1 MSTILIG
8 IDASTQSED
17 AIVFGRRLASASSA
31 RVIVVSA
38 LPYSD
43 APSRASGGAYRA
55 QLRDDAQQAARAMSD
70 RLEGI
75 AAERVQIR
83 IVANPSPAHALQTLA
98 EDERAGIIVVG
109 SPHAGRLG
117 RVTPGTTGERL
128 LHDAPC
134 AVAVVPTDYRTRA
147 EEPIRRIGVAH
158 DGSDEAT
165 ATVAA
170 AVDLA
175 RALDAELELIGV
187 VTPESYGAS
196 PTRRGTSSLTLR
208 TEIERAVQ
216 NRLDTVVAG
225 LPSDIKAGSV
235 RLAGEPADQ
244 LAEYSAGLDVLLVGS
259 RGFGALH
266 AVLVGG
272 VAGRLMRTVRC
283 PMIVI
288 PRGAEA
294 PLGALFAIPAAT
306 AA

>member
-17 AIVFGRRLASASSA
+17 AIDFGRRLASASSA

-43 APSRASGGAYRA
+43 APSRASSGAHHAR
-55 QLRDDAQQAARAMSD
+55 LRDDAQQAARAMSD

-75 AAERVQIR
+75 AAERVQTK
-83 IVANPSPAHALQTLA
+83 IVANPSPAHALQALA
-98 EDERAGIIVVG
+98 ENERAGIIVVG

-134 AVAVVPTDYRTRA
+134 AVAVVPKDYGARA

-158 DGSDEAT
+158 DGSDEAP

-170 AVDLA
+170 AIELA
-175 RALDAELELIGV
+175 RALDAELELVGV

-225 LPSDIKAGSV
+225 LPSDITAGSV

-244 LAEYSAGLDVLLVGS
+244 LAEHSAGLDVLLVGS
-259 RGFGALH
+259 RGFGPLR

-294 PLGALFAIPAAT
+294 PLGALFATPAAT